1 MEFKYFAIVKT
12 LQISVAEFK
21 QSLLLHLILI
31 LCFNSNR
38 YLEYNFKLNFY
49 INFFFCWL
57 KKNYFEANK
66 QSNFGTIT
74 NINTNIY
81 ITLSPQ
87 MGKLYKKKEIVVLL
101 KIVRELI
108 YLIFSFFRYVCSLL
122 SFKQNDFFITSSI
135 LMCKV
140 TLYVQPR

>member
-38 YLEYNFKLNFY
+38 YFEYNLKLNIY
-49 INFFFCWL
+49 INY

-87 MGKLYKKKEIVVLL
+87 MVKLYKKK
-101 KIVRELI
+101 
-108 YLIFSFFRYVCSLL
+108 
-122 SFKQNDFFITSSI
+122 
-135 LMCKV
+135 
-140 TLYVQPR
+140 

>member
-1 MEFKYFAIVKT
+1 MKT

-38 YLEYNFKLNFY
+38 YFEYNLKLNIY
-49 INFFFCWL
+49 INY

-81 ITLSPQ
+81 YTKPTN
-87 MGKLYKKKEIVVLL
+87 GKTVQKEINCGFI
-101 KIVRELI
+101 KKVRELI
-108 YLIFSFFRYVCSLL
+108 YLIFSFFRYVYCLVLSKTIFLL
-122 SFKQNDFFITSSI
+122 LHQFE
-135 LMCKV
+135 CEV
-140 TLYVQPR
+140 TLYMYNQGSKTTLQPFL